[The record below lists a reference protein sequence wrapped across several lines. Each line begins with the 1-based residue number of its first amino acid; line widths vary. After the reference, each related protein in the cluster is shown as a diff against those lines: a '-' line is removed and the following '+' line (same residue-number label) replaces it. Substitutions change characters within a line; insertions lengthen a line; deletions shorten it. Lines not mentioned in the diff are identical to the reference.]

1 MRVDVQD
8 GSIEWMA
15 MDEGAGEFRRWLIK
29 DFSLHYGS
37 IDVIVCKLFIYL
49 SSWLVASYSSIKCV
63 GKQAA
68 SVGLVVHGDLLHE
81 TVRGIS
87 N

>member
-8 GSIEWMA
+8 GRTEWMS
-15 MDEGAGEFRRWLIK
+15 MDEGVDEFRRWLIK

-49 SSWLVASYSSIKCV
+49 VSWLVASYSSKKCV

-68 SVGLVVHGDLLHE
+68 SVGLVVHGNLVHE